1 MATIVNQELD
11 GLQEEDKDSQVGP
24 VSVKIVMEIDYRLLA
39 RMSIDIDWSK
49 NLTSKQNNKLVLL
62 LLLLLLHDNFL
73 HPLQLLFAQPFAK
86 VI

>member
-49 NLTSKQNNKLVLL
+49 NLDIQTK
-62 LLLLLLHDNFL
+62 
-73 HPLQLLFAQPFAK
+73 
-86 VI
+86 